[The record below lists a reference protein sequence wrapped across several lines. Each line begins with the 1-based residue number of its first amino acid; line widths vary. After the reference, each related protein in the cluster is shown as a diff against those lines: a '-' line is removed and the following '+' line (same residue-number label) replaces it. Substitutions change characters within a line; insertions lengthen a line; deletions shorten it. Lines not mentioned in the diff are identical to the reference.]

1 LGWGSL
7 LGHGA
12 IALMDNAAKKRNAR
26 QMRERIALEERNAAD
41 RNVALRGIQ
50 STETFCSATTLALP
64 AVSHETL
71 LLTDGS
77 TGSDRTHFEAITRTS
92 TINLLASGGSEMV
105 RNQAITFFCQDAIA
119 RGKTAI
125 VLHCGNEDFQR
136 RVASGLPSS
145 KYIPVDGISFH
156 YDPFAKMS
164 PADIATIMSKAAP
177 TDYRLPPSA
186 TKLIEVAAEILKRSG
201 VTQILRGLVNCPVND
216 LFPILDKRHSEGR
229 MDDTTYNKLTADYGG
244 CQREAHFLGTYL
256 HDLKGQLRELPLE
269 RGSSSLDYDEASRKS
284 CIISINISNSMNDLL
299 VDLITEHLRDLF
311 RRNRNIAI
319 VLDGLDIHYDNKLI
333 QMLKRN
339 RNCNFAI
346 SSPDAFAAIGAKK
359 EELDSLLGAD
369 CRLIL
374 LRHGSPRSAEYWSE
388 YFGKYER
395 TEILSSFN
403 ESQARFMSPAEITQG
418 YAPHKTEVAK
428 ILPDVFKNLTDS
440 QFCAYDA
447 EIGYTLLADIT
458 RI

>member
-1 LGWGSL
+1 MDRGSVL
-7 LGHGA
+7 RHLFVSGIDNSVKRSNA
-12 IALMDNAAKKRNAR
+12 RKMRRRIAEEKRNA
-26 QMRERIALEERNAAD
+26 EELNKI
-41 RNVALRGIQ
+41 LRGIK
-50 STETFCSATTLALP
+50 STKAFCSATMSALP
-64 AVSHETL
+64 SASHETL
-71 LLTDGS
+71 LLTDEGS
-77 TGSDRTHFEAITRTS
+77 VSDRTHFEAITRTS
-92 TINLLASGGSEMV
+92 TVNLLTSGGNEAV
-105 RNQAITFFCQDAIA
+105 RNQAITYFCRDAIDK
-119 RGKTAI
+119 GKTAI
-125 VLHCGNEDFQR
+125 VLHCGNDDLQR

-145 KYIPVDGISFH
+145 KYIPVDGVSFH

-186 TKLIEVAAEILKRSG
+186 TKLIEIAAEILQRSG
-201 VTQILRGLVNCPVND
+201 VTQILRGLINCPVND
-216 LFPILDKRHSEGR
+216 LFPILDKRHGEGR
-229 MDDTTYNKLTADYGG
+229 MDDSTYNRLTADYGG
-244 CQREAHFLGTYL
+244 CQREAHFLRTYL

-269 RGSSSLDYDEASRKS
+269 RGSSTLDYTKASQRS
-284 CIISINISNSMNDLL
+284 CIVSINISNSMNDLL

-311 RRNRNIAI
+311 RKNRNIAI

-346 SSPDAFAAIGAKK
+346 SSSDAFAAIGAKK

-374 LRHGSPRSAEYWSE
+374 LRHGSPCSAKYWSD

-395 TEILSSFN
+395 TEILNSFN

-418 YAPHKTEVAK
+418 YAPQKTEVPK
-428 ILPDVFKNLTDS
+428 ISPDVFKNMIDS
-440 QFCAYDA
+440 QFCAYNA
-447 EIGYTLLADIT
+447 ETGYTLLADIT
-458 RI
+458 GI